1 MSDLQCVFLDVSEQC
16 VSSIFSQ
23 YSFSRKSPG
32 VGDVVSL
39 AQLSRVKLASTAFS
53 AQLSWFGRA
62 LLAPAVR
69 HLKVRPLLIYNL
81 DHVSTIM
88 YLSSFRHQR
97 RCVCIDWSVSQDP
110 GVNVR
115 GHVARIA
122 RGSRARLHRLF
133 LARGEPDCLVGST
146 KLIHLLYKKVNTYI
160 CKKEKV

>member
-1 MSDLQCVFLDVSEQC
+1 MSFRCEQC
-16 VSSIFSQ
+16 VSLIFWQ

-81 DHVSTIM
+81 DHVSTMM

-110 GVNVR
+110 GVNVC
-115 GHVARIA
+115 VA
-122 RGSRARLHRLF
+122 RGSRACLHRLL

-146 KLIHLLYKKVNTYI
+146 KLIHLLYKKVSTYI
-160 CKKEKV
+160 CKKEKL

>member
-1 MSDLQCVFLDVSEQC
+1 MCLFRCEQC
-16 VSSIFSQ
+16 VSLIFWQ

-81 DHVSTIM
+81 DKPQIIG
-88 YLSSFRHQR
+88 SFSINADREF
-97 RCVCIDWSVSQDP
+97 VDDKSQLKFFRAPKDR
-110 GVNVR
+110 VTRVR
-115 GHVARIA
+115 FDLNKGLDKVMRKDEDKCKDERI
-122 RGSRARLHRLF
+122 SR
-133 LARGEPDCLVGST
+133 
-146 KLIHLLYKKVNTYI
+146 
-160 CKKEKV
+160 